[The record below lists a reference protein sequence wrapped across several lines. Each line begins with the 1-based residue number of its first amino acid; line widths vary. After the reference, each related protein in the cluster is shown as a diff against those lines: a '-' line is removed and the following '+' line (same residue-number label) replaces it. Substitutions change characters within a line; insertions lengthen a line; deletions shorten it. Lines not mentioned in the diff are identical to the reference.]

1 MKDDFFWVLQL
12 IDRFYQAATDDS
24 HWPDLLKDVRQFLDG
39 CGMTLYFADAQL
51 KPTGDI
57 FRDNVPSEAFSAY
70 RAHFHN
76 VDIRL
81 HRSIPGS
88 LNSIVTDLDLV
99 DQATIERHEFYQ
111 DFLRPIGHRYVVS
124 AVMDLED
131 GTYSF
136 CSCHRGLEQEHAD
149 SDVLERA
156 ALLLPHVKRSL
167 QLRRRLSNDHARG
180 KAAFELLDDLGQA
193 VFMLDGDGR
202 IAWQNGYASRLLEQ
216 QDGLITSDGE
226 LRALS
231 ASAGAELQSL
241 VKSAL
246 AASSRPGTRPGGM
259 MTMPRP
265 SLKRPYQI
273 LVTPLSRMPEATAAT
288 PEVRVGPCA
297 AVFVMDL
304 EQKSVPPAEVLSTLY
319 GLTPAEARLATAL
332 SAGVSVKDYA
342 ERGDL
347 SVNYV
352 RWLLK
357 QVEAKT
363 DTRRLTELIQ
373 LLARQGDYFGAFVK
387 NDKEKDKRTKRLLR
401 EIRKKK

>member
-1 MKDDFFWVLQL
+1 MKNDFDRVLQL
-12 IDRFYQAATDDS
+12 IDRFYQAAADDA

-39 CGMTLYFADAQL
+39 CSTTLFFANAQL
-51 KPTGDI
+51 EPIGDV
-57 FRDNVPSEAFSAY
+57 FRDNVPLEAVGAY
-70 RAHFHN
+70 RSHFHN

-99 DQATIERHEFYQ
+99 DEATIERHEFYQ

-124 AVMDLED
+124 AVMDLDD
-131 GTYSF
+131 GTFGF

-156 ALLLPHVKRSL
+156 ALILPHAKRSL

-180 KAAFELLDDLGQA
+180 KAAFELLDSLGQA
-193 VFMLDGDGR
+193 VFLLDGEGR
-202 IAWQNGYASRLLEQ
+202 VVWQNDWASRILAQ

-231 ASAGAELQSL
+231 ANAGAELQIL
-241 VKSAL
+241 IKSAL
-246 AASSRPGTRPGGM
+246 MASRRPGTRPGGM
-259 MTMPRP
+259 MTVPRP

-273 LVTPLSRMPEATAAT
+273 LVTPLSKEPEASLAS
-288 PEVRVGPCA
+288 PEMRVGPSA
-297 AVFVMDL
+297 AIFIMDL

-319 GLTPAEARLATAL
+319 NLTPAEARLATAL

-342 ERGDL
+342 ERGEL

-387 NDKEKDKRTKRLLR
+387 NGKEKDK
-401 EIRKKK
+401 